1 MYGWPAD
8 KSETGPPGRASKPF
22 EASAINKFPL
32 TLYNYR
38 FMAKKGSILVC
49 DDEEIMRD
57 VLETILS
64 AAGYKIDLAKTGE
77 EALELYAERSYDVV
91 LMDVSMPGMGGL
103 TALEEIV
110 KLDPEAVVLMITA
123 FATFD
128 TAISAWEKGATGVIR
143 KPFQNEQIVAFVQKG
158 IRKRRHEEE
167 RQTLR
172 QVMTRSVQRDAI
184 VGRSS
189 KMEDIFRLV
198 ERVAPAR
205 STVLVTGESG
215 TGKELIAKAIHE
227 ASSRADGPFVVV
239 NCSNIPSELLESELF
254 GHTRGAFTGAV
265 AAKKGLF
272 EVADGG
278 SIFLDEIGDL
288 RPETQVRL
296 LRVIQEREFT
306 PLGDTTPLK
315 VDVRIIAATN
325 VDLKDAVKTG
335 TFREDLYYRLSV
347 VPIELPSLRERP
359 EDVLPLTQHFIRK
372 YNEENA
378 REISE
383 TLSPEVLSLLEN
395 YYYPGNVRELENI
408 IERAVV
414 IAATDEIT
422 LECLRPEVRDPQY
435 TFEAMR
441 SAEGA
446 TNGVDIGRGV
456 NFYEEVKRFEI
467 DLIRRALDQ
476 TAGHQSRAARLL
488 GLNATTLNSKI
499 KTYDIRHR

>member
-1 MYGWPAD
+1 
-8 KSETGPPGRASKPF
+8 
-22 EASAINKFPL
+22 
-32 TLYNYR
+32 
-38 FMAKKGSILVC
+38 MAKKGSILVC

-57 VLETILS
+57 VLDTILS
-64 AAGYKIDLAKTGE
+64 NAGYKVDLARTGE
-77 EALELYAERSYDVV
+77 EALEVYSLKSYDVV

-103 TALEEIV
+103 TALEELI
-110 KLDPEAVVLMITA
+110 KTDPEAVVLMITA

-128 TAISAWEKGATGVIR
+128 TAISAWEKGANGVIR
-143 KPFQNEQIVAFVQKG
+143 KPFQNEQILGFVAKG
-158 IRKRRHEEE
+158 IKKRRKEEE

-172 QVMTRSVQRDAI
+172 QVMTRSVSRDAI
-184 VGRSS
+184 VGRSE

-205 STVLVTGESG
+205 STVLITGESG
-215 TGKELIAKAIHE
+215 TGKELMAKAIHE
-227 ASSRADGPFVVV
+227 ASPRADNPFVVV

-254 GHTRGAFTGAV
+254 GHTKGAFTGAV

-272 EVADGG
+272 EVADTG

-288 RPETQVRL
+288 RPEMQVRL

-306 PLGDTTPLK
+306 PIGETSPVK

-347 VPIELPSLRERP
+347 VPIELPALRQRS
-359 EDVLPLTQHFIRK
+359 EDVLPLTKHFIQK
-372 YNEENA
+372 YNEENL
-378 REISE
+378 RTISE
-383 TLSPEVLSLLEN
+383 NLSPEVLSLLEN
-395 YYYPGNVRELENI
+395 YHYPGNVRELENI

-414 IAATDEIT
+414 IASTDEIT
-422 LECLRPEVRDPQY
+422 VDCLRPEVRDPALA
-435 TFEAMR
+435 FEMMR
-441 SAEGA
+441 NAEGTSA
-446 TNGVDIGRGV
+446 SIDIGRGV
-456 NFYEEVKRFEI
+456 NFYDEVKRFEI

-476 TAGHQSRAARLL
+476 TGGHQSRAARLL

-499 KTYDIRHR
+499 KTYNIHTRSDRP